1 MNNSTSERMVAAL
14 FLDRDGV
21 LNRQIIGG
29 YVTRV
34 EEFEFLPGVL
44 EALTYLST
52 KFQYIFIVTNQ
63 QGIGKGFFTEDDLT
77 DIHGY
82 MLDNIIA
89 AGGKIDKIYYC
100 PALEKDDSVFRK
112 PRTGMGQQALSEFP
126 DVDINKSVMVGDS
139 VSDMQFGRG
148 LGLTTV
154 FLTKGRLPDES
165 LKPDVDKFY
174 TDLSEYA
181 QALK

>member
-1 MNNSTSERMVAAL
+1 MNNSSSEKMSAAL

-44 EALTYLST
+44 EALAHLSD

-63 QGIGKGFFTEDDLT
+63 QGIGKGIFTESDLAH
-77 DIHGY
+77 IHEF
-82 MLDNIIA
+82 MLDKITI

-100 PALEKDDSVFRK
+100 PALEKDNSVFRK
-112 PRTGMGQQALSEFP
+112 PSTGMGQQALSEFP

-139 VSDMQFGRG
+139 VSDMQFGRN
-148 LGLTTV
+148 LGLKTI
-154 FLTKGRLPDES
+154 FLTKGSSPDES
-165 LKPDVDKFY
+165 DKYYVDEFY
-174 TDLSEYA
+174 NDLCEYA